1 MSSVVE
7 SGAALSMAASLEL
20 GERLGDA
27 PEMARLRSEGA
38 ATASVMRW
46 PNPRS
51 ERPWKYLDV
60 TSLDLSAYWPALD
73 AVTPAA
79 EFRRGLP
86 ASSERSGVFG
96 QENGD
101 ALITG
106 AEADGLRITSFE
118 AADARQQVLLAA
130 HLGTLVPPGKSR
142 FTALH
147 YAFLRGGAL
156 IEVAPNTEVKLPVRV
171 LRSLATGGQFA
182 APHTLIVTGSNSR
195 VSVVEEYTS
204 GDGDILATPVVE
216 VFPGPG
222 AEVRYTA
229 IYRWGA
235 NTRSFGEQRTV
246 TQRDSAFHG
255 LQLALGGRVVKGHIE
270 SSLQGRGS
278 TSELLGLGFGTA
290 EQHLDFYTLQDH
302 IGPDTR
308 SDLLFKSALKG
319 RSRAVYYGVTRVGLG
334 ANNADANQENRNLLL
349 SREAKADSDP
359 VLEILTS
366 NVIRCSHGA
375 TAGPVD
381 EEQLYYLQ
389 TRGISRPDAESLLVR
404 AFLGQVIDRVPG
416 EALRTE
422 LETLLDEQLGA
433 TK

>member
-7 SGAALSMAASLEL
+7 SGAALSMAASRAL
-20 GERLGDA
+20 GERLGDT

-38 ATASVMRW
+38 AAASVMRW
-46 PNPRS
+46 PDPRS

-60 TSLDLSAYWPALD
+60 TSLDLSGYRPALD
-73 AVTPAA
+73 AVTPSA
-79 EFRRGLP
+79 ERRRNYP
-86 ASSERSGVFG
+86 DSSERSGVFC
-96 QENGD
+96 QENGE
-101 ALITG
+101 AVLAA

-118 AADARQQVLLAA
+118 AADGRQRSLVAE

-156 IEVAPNTEVKLPVRV
+156 IEVAPNVEVKLPVRV
-171 LRSLATGGQFA
+171 LRSLVSGGQFA
-182 APHTLIVTGSNSR
+182 APHTLIVTGANSR
-195 VSVVEEYTS
+195 VTVIEEYTS
-204 GDGDILATPVVE
+204 GDGDILAAPVVE

-222 AEVRYTA
+222 AEVWYTA
-229 IYRWGA
+229 VHRWGV

-246 TQRDSAFHG
+246 TQRDSAFHA
-255 LQLALGGRVVKGHIE
+255 LQIALGGRVVKGHVE
-270 SSLQGRGS
+270 SSLEGRGS
-278 TSELLGLGFGTA
+278 SSELLGLGFGTA

-389 TRGISRPDAESLLVR
+389 TRGISRPDAESMLVR
-404 AFLGQVIDRVPG
+404 AFLGQVLGRVPDDT
-416 EALRTE
+416 LRAE
-422 LETLLDEQLGA
+422 LETLLDERLGA
-433 TK
+433 TA